1 MKQAQDAWGL
11 VQGYGMNVSAPLVH
25 HLPVSGAVPG
35 LQHAFNKPDSELSP
49 GSLSVQELQNTGH
62 PCLILPSYHLA
73 EPNILSPAPRKP
85 PKEAGSS
92 GAEGLTSRRQPLSA
106 VWGACPLL
114 R

>member
-1 MKQAQDAWGL
+1 MKQAQDTWGL
-11 VQGYGMNVSAPLVH
+11 VQGYGVNVSALFVH
-25 HLPVSGAVPG
+25 HLPVSGAMPG
-35 LQHAFNKPDSELSP
+35 PQCAFNKPDSELSP
-49 GSLSVQELQNTGH
+49 GFPSVQELQNTGH
-62 PCLILPSYHLA
+62 PFLILPSYHLA

-85 PKEAGSS
+85 PKEARSS